1 MLATVWKEIEVRI
14 WDAKAYHLLGELNGH
29 RGFIS
34 SLDFSNDNSILATG
48 GGDHRVMIWD
58 TNRFT
63 LISEKEFEYPVSA
76 TVFCRENVVAALVGL
91 SLVVVVVDIRTGA
104 TVKHWQFAMPI
115 NNVLSASTYDDDV
128 ICAATSG
135 FILCSN
141 ATVERMAMNIRNG
154 IYVNCACVDGSGLLL
169 ASSHESTKLSV
180 MIWRLNREQPVHILE
195 AAHCQE
201 VTCLCFSRESHQLVS
216 GSADYSVKT
225 WLLQQARING
235 IAVSPGRTIACE
247 NIVR

>member
-14 WDAKAYHLLGELNGH
+14 WDAKAYHLLGELRGH

-91 SLVVVVVDIRTGA
+91 SLVVVVDIRTGA

-115 NNVLSASTYDDDV
+115 NNVLTSTYDDDV

-135 FILCSN
+135 FYCAQTLQWKEWPLISETALTSTARVLMEVACYWLH
-141 ATVERMAMNIRNG
+141 RMKAQ
-154 IYVNCACVDGSGLLL
+154 NCLL
-169 ASSHESTKLSV
+169 
-180 MIWRLNREQPVHILE
+180 
-195 AAHCQE
+195 
-201 VTCLCFSRESHQLVS
+201 
-216 GSADYSVKT
+216 
-225 WLLQQARING
+225 
-235 IAVSPGRTIACE
+235 
-247 NIVR
+247 